1 MIQRKR
7 SEIVIDSF
15 QRTLVFSNFLYAD
28 DTKIIGQISEYEELP
43 FDIDRAIEESGS
55 NKLKFNLDKFSVL
68 EFSYKNRY
76 DSTIDLF
83 PKDTAIKNE
92 KQIKDHRLIF
102 VSNLTWNCHLQLSV
116 RKRFQKLN
124 YLRRVKPHITKAIA
138 KCTLVKTYI
147 FICDES
153 DVWDSSD

>member
-43 FDIDRAIEESGS
+43 FDIDRAIERSGS

-68 EFSYKNRY
+68 EFSYK
-76 DSTIDLF
+76 
-83 PKDTAIKNE
+83 KDMI
-92 KQIKDHRLIF
+92 Q
-102 VSNLTWNCHLQLSV
+102 
-116 RKRFQKLN
+116 
-124 YLRRVKPHITKAIA
+124 P
-138 KCTLVKTYI
+138 
-147 FICDES
+147 
-153 DVWDSSD
+153 